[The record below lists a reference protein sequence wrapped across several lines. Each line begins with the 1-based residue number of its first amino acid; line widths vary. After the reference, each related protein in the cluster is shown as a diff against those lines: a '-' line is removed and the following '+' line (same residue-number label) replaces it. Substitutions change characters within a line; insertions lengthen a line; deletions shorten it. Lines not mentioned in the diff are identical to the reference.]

1 VEIPNALYLDCPECD
16 DETLHEV
23 LKGRG
28 SERAGGV
35 RLSALVKCQ
44 ECGTIRTVEVREEA
58 ERAVDAVL
66 SDGDRSTRCAVPLDP
81 GSVISVGDVIILG
94 GGGETGGVG
103 KAGEAGQGERG
114 SQAGEGGRGSEEAGG
129 GRGSEEGKGDDD
141 GEEGGRA
148 ENGNAESLATPEEGL
163 PCLVTA
169 IEVKTRRVPRAKASA
184 VDTVWLKRYDRVKVK
199 VSVNTGRK
207 TVSRDFW
214 AAPDERFEIGDIVTA
229 GNMKVLVHSLNT
241 GERRLRR
248 GSACASEIRR
258 LYGREV
264 E

>member
-1 VEIPNALYLDCPECD
+1 MEIPNALYLDCPECD

-44 ECGTIRTVEVREEA
+44 QCGTIRTVEIREEA

-94 GGGETGGVG
+94 GGGETGGVA
-103 KAGEAGQGERG
+103 KTGEEGRGER
-114 SQAGEGGRGSEEAGG
+114 ESEDAGG
-129 GRGSEEGKGDDD
+129 ERGSEEGGEDDD
-141 GEEGGRA
+141 GEKGGRA

-169 IEVKTRRVPRAKASA
+169 IEVKARRVPRAKASA

-199 VSVNTGRK
+199 VSINTGRK
-207 TVSRDFW
+207 TISRELW

-241 GERRLRR
+241 GGRRLRR
-248 GSACASEIRR
+248 GSAAAAEIRR

>member
-1 VEIPNALYLDCPECD
+1 VEIPNALYLECPECSE
-16 DETLHEV
+16 ETLHEV

-44 ECGTIRTVEVREEA
+44 ECGTIRTVEIHEQA
-58 ERAVDAVL
+58 ERAVEAVL

-81 GSVISVGDVIILG
+81 SSVVSVGDVLML
-94 GGGETGGVG
+94 
-103 KAGEAGQGERG
+103 GEAGAGGAEEDGAGVKGERPKR
-114 SQAGEGGRGSEEAGG
+114 E
-129 GRGSEEGKGDDD
+129 KGADD
-141 GEEGGRA
+141 ERV
-148 ENGNAESLATPEEGL
+148 STPEEGL

-184 VDTVWLKRYDRVKVK
+184 VDTLWLKRYDRVKVK

-214 AAPDERFEIGDIVTA
+214 AAPDERFEIGDVISA
-229 GNMKVLVHSLNT
+229 GDMKVLVHSLNT
-241 GERRLRR
+241 GGRRLRR
-248 GSACASEIRR
+248 GSAVASEIRR

>member
-1 VEIPNALYLDCPECD
+1 MEIPNALYLECPECGE
-16 DETLHEV
+16 ETLHEV

-44 ECGTIRTVEVREEA
+44 ECGTVRTVDVREDA
-58 ERAVDAVL
+58 ERAVVAVL
-66 SDGDRSTRCAVPLDP
+66 SDGDRSTRCTVPLDP
-81 GSVISVGDVIILG
+81 SSVVSVGDVIMLG
-94 GGGETGGVG
+94 GGGA
-103 KAGEAGQGERG
+103 AG
-114 SQAGEGGRGSEEAGG
+114 GEGPGAEAGG
-129 GRGSEEGKGDDD
+129 DGERADDEKPSEEGEDDSLSTAD
-141 GEEGGRA
+141 EGM
-148 ENGNAESLATPEEGL
+148 

-169 IEVKTRRVPRAKASA
+169 IEVRTRRVPRAKASS
-184 VDTVWLKRYDRVKVK
+184 VDTLWLKRYDRVKVK

-214 AAPDERFEIGDIVTA
+214 AAPDERFEIGDIVSA
-229 GNMKVLVHSLNT
+229 GDMKVLVHSLNT
-241 GERRLRR
+241 GGRRLRR
-248 GSACASEIRR
+248 GSARADEIRR